1 MSVTIGIDVSKL
13 KFDVCILK
21 SDGTKT
27 HIEFDNKK
35 QDLKN
40 FINALKVRVINILHL
55 KRQVFLWR
63 ESLCLF
69 VHEKA
74 ECFSF
79 KSRSNRPLLS
89 MYDEKNEN

>member
-1 MSVTIGIDVSKL
+1 MSITIGIDVSKL

-55 KRQVFLWR
+55 KRQVFMER
-63 ESLCLF
+63 IF
-69 VHEKA
+69 VPI
-74 ECFSF
+74 CT
-79 KSRSNRPLLS
+79 
-89 MYDEKNEN
+89 